1 MGAVTMYS
9 CSNEKYK
16 RITSKDGRGP
26 KKSTQVFSDSV
37 APQTSK
43 KHSLNTFLSSSSK
56 LKSSGNIL

>member
-1 MGAVTMYS
+1 MYS

-16 RITSKDGRGP
+16 RIASKDSRGA
-26 KKSTQVFSDSV
+26 KKSTQVLTDGV
-37 APQTSK
+37 TQTSK